1 MTKLKMPFLYFL
13 SFALSLLPALIFFIV
28 NSEKYVMAVPDR
40 VKLTFGGIIICILL
54 IMKVSHALRVSNG
67 ITFFGLV
74 FILSYLFEPII
85 EDIMI
90 FSFLAIVGELLS
102 LAVRAIIRSERE
114 KMIASKTAAEVKELL
129 KNN

>member
-1 MTKLKMPFLYFL
+1 
-13 SFALSLLPALIFFIV
+13 
-28 NSEKYVMAVPDR
+28 
-40 VKLTFGGIIICILL
+40 
-54 IMKVSHALRVSNG
+54 MKVSHALRVSNG